1 MKANNNS
8 KFVPVIVAIVVFLLL
23 VFMSGYAFYSATINV
38 NNAANIMSNLPK
50 MTTLDTTATD
60 CGINVTPAMMT
71 PENKNK
77 NYTNTCSIN
86 VTINGSKTAFCTYDI
101 YVEEVSATNYSRSTG
116 VGTGSNTYEFTGSIS
131 GSATTGEVQMD
142 SLSGHNILTNER
154 ITVAQDDTP
163 VTKTYTITE
172 KWYNLDLDQDIH
184 ASKSYFYK
192 LRVANVAC

>member
-23 VFMSGYAFYSATINV
+23 VFMSGYAFYTATINTSNV
-38 NNAANIMSNLPK
+38 SNIMANLPK
-50 MTTLDTTATD
+50 MTTLDTMATD

-77 NYTNTCSIN
+77 NYTENCSIE
-86 VTINGSKTAFCTYDI
+86 VTINGSRSAFCTYDI
-101 YVEEVSATNYSRSTG
+101 FVQEVSVTNYVRSNG
-116 VGTGSNTYEFTGSIS
+116 VGTGANAYEFTGSIS
-131 GSATTGEVQMD
+131 GSASTGETQMD
-142 SLSGHNILTNER
+142 SLSGHNILTNEL

-172 KWYNLDLDQDIH
+172 KWYNLDLNQDIH
-184 ASKSYFYK
+184 VGKSYIYK
-192 LRVANVAC
+192 LRVANVVC